1 MTVYFYRD
9 RFVESGENAV
19 PIEERAYNYGDGI
32 YELVRFDEGRP
43 VGLDEHLERL
53 ETSAAAVR
61 LRLPFPLEKI
71 REIVVEAASRV
82 EAPVVDVYFQI
93 SRGEA
98 PRVHAFPD
106 AEPVLALFARPGK
119 TYTDAFRRAGVSVI
133 TVPDER
139 WSNCYIK
146 SLNLL
151 PNVLAKQAAV
161 DAGVYD
167 AVFVRDGFVTEAS
180 ASNVFGYHAGVFHT
194 APAERGILN
203 GITRRFII
211 AAIRELGLPLCE
223 ERMSAT
229 FFEQEVEAAFITSTT
244 MDMMPVCTI
253 NGRALPP
260 LAEDSPVWA
269 VLRRMR
275 ELSRG
280 EGLSVG

>member
-1 MTVYFYRD
+1 MTVYYYKD
-9 RFVESGENAV
+9 RFIESGQQLL
-19 PIEERAYNYGDGI
+19 PIEERAYNFGDGI
-32 YELVRFDEGRP
+32 YEVVRFERGVP
-43 VGLDEHLERL
+43 VGLSEHLERL

-61 LRLPFPLEKI
+61 LRLPYSLEEI
-71 REIVVEAASRV
+71 RAIVAEAAGRV
-82 EAPVVDVYFQI
+82 KSEAVDVYFQI

-119 TYTDAFRRAGVSVI
+119 VHTDESRRVGVSVI

-139 WSNCYIK
+139 WANCYIK

-151 PNVLAKQAAV
+151 PNILAKQAAV
-161 DAGVYD
+161 EAGAYE

-180 ASNVFGYHAGVFHT
+180 ASNVFGLHEGVFYT

-211 AAIRELGLPLCE
+211 AAIRDLGYALKE
-223 ERMSAT
+223 ERMSAA
-229 FFEQEVEAAFITSTT
+229 FFEQEVEAAFISSTT
-244 MDMMPVCTI
+244 MDIMPLCAI
-253 NGRALPP
+253 NSRKLQP
-260 LAEDSPVWA
+260 LEDTSLIWPV
-269 VLRRMR
+269 LGRMR

-280 EGLSVG
+280 